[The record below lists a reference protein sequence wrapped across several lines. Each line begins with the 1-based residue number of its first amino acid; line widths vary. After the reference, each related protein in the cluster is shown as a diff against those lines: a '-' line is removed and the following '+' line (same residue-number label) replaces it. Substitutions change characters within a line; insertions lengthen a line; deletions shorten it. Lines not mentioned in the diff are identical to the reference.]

1 MNLLQLPLRTCGRH
15 KRCQRTEAE
24 KGQYIK
30 EGGLKTMRPV
40 SLTFIPRLTLEGI
53 IEQPI
58 GTTVKKTG
66 DRKQPTGIC
75 KKYIKSDRPNFLL
88 DKVEQVLDEKAVVDV
103 I

>member
-1 MNLLQLPLRTCGRH
+1 MELTKGFSRSSPKKSVNLLQLPLRTCGRH

-58 GTTVKKTG
+58 GTMVKKN
-66 DRKQPTGIC
+66 R
-75 KKYIKSDRPNFLL
+75 
-88 DKVEQVLDEKAVVDV
+88 
-103 I
+103 